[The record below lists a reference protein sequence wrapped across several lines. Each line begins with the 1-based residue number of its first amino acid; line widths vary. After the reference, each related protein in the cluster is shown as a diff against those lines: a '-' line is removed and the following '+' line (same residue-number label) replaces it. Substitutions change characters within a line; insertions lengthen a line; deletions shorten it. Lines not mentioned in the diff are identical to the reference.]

1 MIRWEIKQVTRRVK
15 VISETEREERLAV
28 LWETLV
34 KEKGQFESIAA
45 SSQKSLSRKPSCC
58 LSNPLLKRYGT

>member
-1 MIRWEIKQVTRRVK
+1 MIRWEIRKVTRRVK

-34 KEKGQFESIAA
+34 KEKGQFESA
-45 SSQKSLSRKPSCC
+45 SSQKSVSRKPSCR

>member
-34 KEKGQFESIAA
+34 KEKGQFER
-45 SSQKSLSRKPSCC
+45 SQNSVSRKPSCR

>member
-1 MIRWEIKQVTRRVK
+1 MIRWEIRKVTRRVK

-28 LWETLV
+28 IWETLV
-34 KEKGQFESIAA
+34 KGQSQFESAA
-45 SSQKSLSRKPSCC
+45 RNFQNSVSRKPSCR